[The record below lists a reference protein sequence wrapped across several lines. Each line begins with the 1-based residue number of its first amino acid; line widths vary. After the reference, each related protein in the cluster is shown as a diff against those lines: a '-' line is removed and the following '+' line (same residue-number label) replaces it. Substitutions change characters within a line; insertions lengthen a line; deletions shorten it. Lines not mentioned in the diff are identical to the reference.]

1 MLGLGPEKE
10 KKIFA
15 SRYKLLLPSE
25 AELNAE
31 LLRELKSI
39 GPAAAFRFQLSEFQ
53 LFGVAHEPR
62 SPRQHLDR
70 LRHLS
75 PLGCRRANTSHATC
89 LVRATRIPISGLP
102 HGLARIRDKRS
113 SERVFSR
120 KVFDIYANSI
130 NYDPNV

>member
-25 AELNAE
+25 AELKAE

-39 GPAAAFRFQLSEFQ
+39 GPAAAFRFQLSAFEFQ
-53 LFGVAHEPR
+53 LFSVAHEPR

-70 LRHLS
+70 LRHL
-75 PLGCRRANTSHATC
+75 PLGCRRANTSHASW
-89 LVRATRIPISGLP
+89 LVRTDRIPISG
-102 HGLARIRDKRS
+102 
-113 SERVFSR
+113 
-120 KVFDIYANSI
+120 
-130 NYDPNV
+130 